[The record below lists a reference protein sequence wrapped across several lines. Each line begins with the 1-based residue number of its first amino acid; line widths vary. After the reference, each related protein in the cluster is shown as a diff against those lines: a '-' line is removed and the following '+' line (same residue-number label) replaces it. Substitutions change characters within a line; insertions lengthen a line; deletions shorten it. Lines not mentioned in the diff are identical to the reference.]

1 MNIRKYNLLLPLSA
15 ALLAGCSEKE
25 IASEK
30 VSPRNEI
37 RFQCVGDMADTR
49 VTPIT
54 PSNLKDK
61 DFSVLAYTNDG
72 TAFMGHVDDV
82 YGAAGVRVRWYSN
95 LNKWYYT
102 HLRELRYWPAEP
114 LNFYAINPGTTIG
127 QADKHYE
134 WEFRGDFQGVHYRC
148 LDEFNEGLVGDIQT
162 KHENHDVMYAIAKNQ
177 VYETN
182 NGVVKFHFK
191 HILSQVAFKA
201 RKKLENMTVVIK
213 DIQLHNIR
221 QGGTFT
227 YPDVEYTRADVETSR
242 DCWSKVDES
251 AIYSPYII
259 NNKNIEVGTADT
271 DITVGGKS
279 PAVVIPQSVTAWTVS
294 GEDRTSIAEADAAG
308 QSYLSVTCVLKQ
320 NGTDL
325 TAVDEDGYATV
336 YVPFGADWQPGNRY
350 VYTLIFGGGYA
361 PDGNTVFAPVMF
373 DADVEDWKDE
383 TNDINC

>member
-1 MNIRKYNLLLPLSA
+1 MNMCKYNLTLLFLA

-95 LNKWYYT
+95 LNKWYYM

-177 VYETN
+177 VY
-182 NGVVKFHFK
+182 
-191 HILSQVAFKA
+191 
-201 RKKLENMTVVIK
+201 
-213 DIQLHNIR
+213 
-221 QGGTFT
+221 
-227 YPDVEYTRADVETSR
+227 
-242 DCWSKVDES
+242 
-251 AIYSPYII
+251 
-259 NNKNIEVGTADT
+259 
-271 DITVGGKS
+271 
-279 PAVVIPQSVTAWTVS
+279 
-294 GEDRTSIAEADAAG
+294 
-308 QSYLSVTCVLKQ
+308 
-320 NGTDL
+320 
-325 TAVDEDGYATV
+325 
-336 YVPFGADWQPGNRY
+336 
-350 VYTLIFGGGYA
+350 
-361 PDGNTVFAPVMF
+361 
-373 DADVEDWKDE
+373 
-383 TNDINC
+383 